1 MSFPLHTVMLVVHV
15 LLGLGGFVL
24 GGLALILP
32 KFGARS
38 RGHRL
43 VGRAYAVSMLGMSLL
58 SVPLAASQGNVL
70 LLVIGVLT
78 VLWVALGWGALFQF
92 LRARARGQPETAGRW
107 LGGHINL
114 MGSSY
119 IAAWTAFLVNVEPLG
134 THPALVTAYVA
145 LPSLVGSVLIA
156 RAIRRQGRVSA
167 LA

>member
-1 MSFPLHTVMLVVHV
+1 MSFPLHTVMLAVHV

-24 GGLALILP
+24 GGLALLLP
-32 KFGARS
+32 KFGPRS

-58 SVPLAASQGNVL
+58 SIPLAAGQGDVL

-78 VLWVALGWGALFQF
+78 LLWVALGWGALLRF
-92 LRARARGQPETAGRW
+92 LRVRARGQREAAGRW
-107 LGGHINL
+107 LGWHINL

-134 THPALVTAYVA
+134 SHPALFAAYVA
-145 LPSLVGSVLIA
+145 VPSLVGSVLIA
-156 RAIRRQGRVSA
+156 RALRRQGRIAVPA
-167 LA
+167 